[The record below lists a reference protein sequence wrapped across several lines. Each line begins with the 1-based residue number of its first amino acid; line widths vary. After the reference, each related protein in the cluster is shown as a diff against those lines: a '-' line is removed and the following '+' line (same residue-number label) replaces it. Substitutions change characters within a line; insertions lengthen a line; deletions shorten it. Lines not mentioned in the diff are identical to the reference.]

1 MAQTEQSPSPTPSS
15 QPPTPPSHTHTLR
28 VRYAETDQAGMAHH
42 AAYLPWFEEG
52 RVALLRAL
60 GKPYRELE
68 AAGFHFPVR
77 EVQCRY
83 RAVAL
88 FDDVLSMTTT
98 IETVGGA
105 SIRFGYRLVRSADD
119 ILIAEGATQHACVD
133 DVGKVQRLPREL
145 REVLDRRL

>member
-1 MAQTEQSPSPTPSS
+1 MAKTEQSPS
-15 QPPTPPSHTHTLR
+15 PTPPSHTHTLR

-68 AAGFHFPVR
+68 AEGFHFPVL

-88 FDDVLSMTTT
+88 FDDVLKMTTT
-98 IETVGGA
+98 IEAVGGA
-105 SIRFGYRLVRSADD
+105 SIRFGYRLVRPADD
-119 ILIAEGATQHACVD
+119 MLVAEGATQHACVD
-133 DVGKVQRLPREL
+133 DAGKVKRLPREL
-145 REVLDRRL
+145 REMLGRRL